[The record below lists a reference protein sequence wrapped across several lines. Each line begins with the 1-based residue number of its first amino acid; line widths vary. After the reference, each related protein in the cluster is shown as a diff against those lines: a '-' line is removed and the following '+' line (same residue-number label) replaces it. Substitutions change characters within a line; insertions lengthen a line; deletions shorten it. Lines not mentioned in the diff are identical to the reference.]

1 MAPKRGLRVAAL
13 QEGPSE
19 RHSGKGKAP
28 AVDEDSVERQGSG
41 SSGPA
46 PLSGGYTCP
55 MHPEVRRTEAGPC
68 PLCGMALERLPGAA
82 GDAAYRCP
90 MHPEVAADEPGP
102 CPVCGM
108 ALEAETVSVDE
119 EANPE
124 LADMSRRFR
133 VCAVVSTPVLLLA
146 MTEMMPDPPW
156 STYMTRTMGV
166 WLQFLLT
173 TPVVLW
179 GGWPFFQRGWASV
192 VNRSTNMFTLISVG
206 VGAAY
211 LFSLAALWFPRLF
224 PPSYR
229 AADGYV
235 PVFFESAAVIVT
247 LVLLGQ
253 VLELRARARTGD
265 AIRSLLALAPDTARR
280 LGDDGS
286 AEDVPLQRVA
296 PGDRLRVRP
305 GEKVPVDG
313 TVLSG
318 ATTVE
323 ESMVTGEPLP
333 VAKTEGDAV
342 TGGTMNGAGSFVMR
356 AERVGRDTL
365 VARIVQMVSEA
376 QRSRAPI
383 QRTADRVAAY
393 FVPAVILVAAAAFVV
408 WTLAGPAPALV
419 HGLVNAV
426 AVLII
431 ACPCALGLATPMAVM
446 VGVGRG
452 AVAGVLVRDA
462 AALELLDKVDV
473 LVVDK
478 TGTVT
483 EGKPRLVS
491 VTPLPGYEED
501 DLLGL
506 AASLGQQSEHPLSV
520 PFVDAAQTR
529 NLALSEARGFRAV
542 TGKGMVGEVDG
553 RRVVVG
559 SRLLLEEHGIDGGDL
574 YHRAEPQRQDG
585 CTVAF
590 LGIDGRPAGMI
601 GVADP
606 IKPSAPAAIEELR
619 KKGVR
624 VVMLTGDNRTTAR
637 AVADRLGIRD
647 VEADVSPE
655 QKGAV
660 VKRLQD
666 GGAMVAMAGDGINDA
681 PALAQAH
688 VGIAMGTG
696 ADVAVESAGITL
708 LNGDIRALA
717 RAWRLSARTMAN
729 IRQNLWLAF
738 VYNVLGVPVAAG
750 ALYPF
755 FGLLLNPMVASAA
768 MTLSSLSVIGNSL
781 RVRAKSV

>member
-1 MAPKRGLRVAAL
+1 MD
-13 QEGPSE
+13 EG
-19 RHSGKGKAP
+19 
-28 AVDEDSVERQGSG
+28 SVETQGSG
-41 SSGPA
+41 PSGPE
-46 PLSGGYTCP
+46 PPRGEYTCP
-55 MHPEVRRTEAGPC
+55 MHPEVRRPEAGPC

-90 MHPEVAADEPGP
+90 MHPEAVADQPGP

-108 ALEAETVSVDE
+108 ALEAQNVSVNE

-124 LADMSRRFR
+124 LADMSRRFWG
-133 VCAVVSTPVLLLA
+133 CAVVSLPVMLLA
-146 MTEMMPDPPW
+146 MMEMMPNHPW
-156 STYMTRTMGV
+156 SMYMTRTLCV

-173 TPVVLW
+173 TPVVFW

-211 LFSLAALWFPRLF
+211 LFSVAALWFPRLF
-224 PPSYR
+224 PQSYR

-265 AIRSLLALAPDTARR
+265 AIRSLLALAPDTARLLR
-280 LGDDGS
+280 DDGS
-286 AEDVPLQRVA
+286 VEDVPLQRVA

-313 TVLSG
+313 SVLSG

-333 VAKTEGDAV
+333 VAKTEGDTV

-393 FVPAVILVAAAAFVV
+393 FVPAVMLVAAAAFVV
-408 WTLAGPAPALV
+408 WSLAGPAPALV
-419 HGLVNAV
+419 HGVVNAV

-462 AALELLDKVDV
+462 AALELLAKVDV

-478 TGTVT
+478 TGTIT

-491 VTPLPGYEED
+491 VGPLPGHEED
-501 DLLGL
+501 DILGL

-520 PFVDAAQTR
+520 PFVNAARDR
-529 NLALSEARGFRAV
+529 NLKLSEAMEFRSV

-553 RRVVVG
+553 RRVVLG
-559 SRLLLEEHGIDGGDL
+559 SRLLLEEHDIDGSDL
-574 YHRAEPQRQDG
+574 YHRAEPQRRDG

-590 LGIDGRPAGMI
+590 MGIDGRPAGMI

-606 IKPSAPAAIEELR
+606 IKPSAFAAMEELR

-624 VVMLTGDNRTTAR
+624 VVMLTGDNRTTAW
-637 AVADRLGIRD
+637 AVAHHLGIRD

-655 QKGAV
+655 QKSVV

-666 GGAMVAMAGDGINDA
+666 GGAVVAMAGDGINDA

-688 VGIAMGTG
+688 VGIAMSTG
-696 ADVAVESAGITL
+696 ADVAVESAGVTL
-708 LNGDIRALA
+708 LNGDIRGLA
-717 RAWRLSARTMAN
+717 RAWRLSAQTMAN

-755 FGLLLNPMVASAA
+755 FGLLLNPMVASGA

-781 RVRAKSV
+781 RVRARAV

>member
-1 MAPKRGLRVAAL
+1 
-13 QEGPSE
+13 
-19 RHSGKGKAP
+19 
-28 AVDEDSVERQGSG
+28 
-41 SSGPA
+41 
-46 PLSGGYTCP
+46 
-55 MHPEVRRTEAGPC
+55 MHPEVRRAEAGPC

-82 GDAAYRCP
+82 GAAAYRCP

-102 CPVCGM
+102 CPACGM

-146 MTEMMPDPPW
+146 MTEMLPEHPW
-156 STYMTRTMGV
+156 STYMTRAAGV

-211 LFSLAALWFPRLF
+211 LFSVAALWFPRLF
-224 PPSYR
+224 PQSYR

-280 LGDDGS
+280 LRDDDS

-333 VAKTEGDAV
+333 VAKAEGDAV

-393 FVPAVILVAAAAFVV
+393 FVPAVMLVAAAAFVV

-491 VTPLPGYEED
+491 VATLPGYEED

-520 PFVDAAQTR
+520 PFVNAARTR

-574 YHRAEPQRQDG
+574 YHRAEAQRREG

-606 IKPSAPAAIEELR
+606 VKPSAPAAIEELR

-781 RVRAKSV
+781 RVRARAL

>member
-1 MAPKRGLRVAAL
+1 
-13 QEGPSE
+13 
-19 RHSGKGKAP
+19 
-28 AVDEDSVERQGSG
+28 
-41 SSGPA
+41 
-46 PLSGGYTCP
+46 
-55 MHPEVRRTEAGPC
+55 MHPEVRRAEAGPC

-102 CPVCGM
+102 CPACGM

-146 MTEMMPDPPW
+146 MSEMMPEHPW
-156 STYMTRTMGV
+156 STYMTRATGV

-173 TPVVLW
+173 TPVVFW

-211 LFSLAALWFPRLF
+211 LFSVAALWFPRLF
-224 PPSYR
+224 PQSYR

-280 LGDDGS
+280 LRDDDS
-286 AEDVPLQRVA
+286 AEDVPLQRVV

-333 VAKTEGDAV
+333 VAKAEGDAV

-393 FVPAVILVAAAAFVV
+393 FVPAVMLVAAAAFVV

-491 VTPLPGYEED
+491 VATLPGYEEG

-520 PFVDAAQTR
+520 PFVNAARTR
-529 NLALSEARGFRAV
+529 NLALAEARGFRAV

-559 SRLLLEEHGIDGGDL
+559 SRLLLEEHSIDGGDL
-574 YHRAEPQRQDG
+574 YHRAEAQRREG

-781 RVRAKSV
+781 RVRARAL

>member
-1 MAPKRGLRVAAL
+1 
-13 QEGPSE
+13 
-19 RHSGKGKAP
+19 
-28 AVDEDSVERQGSG
+28 
-41 SSGPA
+41 
-46 PLSGGYTCP
+46 

-90 MHPEVAADEPGP
+90 MHPEVTADEPGP
-102 CPVCGM
+102 CPACGM

-146 MTEMMPDPPW
+146 MTEMMPGHPW
-156 STYMTRTMGV
+156 STYMTQATGV

-173 TPVVLW
+173 TPVVFW
-179 GGWPFFQRGWASV
+179 GGWPFFQRGWVSV

-211 LFSLAALWFPRLF
+211 LFSVAALWFPRLF
-224 PPSYR
+224 PQSYR

-280 LGDDGS
+280 LRDDDS

-296 PGDRLRVRP
+296 LGDRLRVRP

-333 VAKTEGDAV
+333 VAKAEGDAV

-393 FVPAVILVAAAAFVV
+393 FVPAVMLVAAAAFVV

-452 AVAGVLVRDA
+452 AAAGVLVRDA

-491 VTPLPGYEED
+491 VATLPGYEED

-520 PFVDAAQTR
+520 PFVNAARKR

-574 YHRAEPQRQDG
+574 YHRAEAQRREG

-619 KKGVR
+619 RKGVR

-717 RAWRLSARTMAN
+717 RAWRLSALTMAN

-781 RVRAKSV
+781 RVRARAL

>member
-1 MAPKRGLRVAAL
+1 
-13 QEGPSE
+13 
-19 RHSGKGKAP
+19 
-28 AVDEDSVERQGSG
+28 
-41 SSGPA
+41 
-46 PLSGGYTCP
+46 
-55 MHPEVRRTEAGPC
+55 MHPEVRRPEAGPC

-90 MHPEVAADEPGP
+90 MCPEVAADEPGP

-108 ALEAETVSVDE
+108 ALQAEIVSVEE

-124 LADMSRRFR
+124 LADMSRRFW

-146 MTEMMPDPPW
+146 MTEMMPGHPL
-156 STYMTRTMGV
+156 STYMTQTSSV

-211 LFSLAALWFPRLF
+211 LFSVAALWFPRLF
-224 PPSYR
+224 PQSYR

-253 VLELRARARTGD
+253 VLELRARSRTGD

-280 LGDDGS
+280 LRDDGS

-333 VAKTEGDAV
+333 VEKTEGDAV

-365 VARIVQMVSEA
+365 VARIVQMVGEA

-393 FVPAVILVAAAAFVV
+393 FVPAVMLVAAAAFVV
-408 WTLAGPAPALV
+408 WTLAGPSPGLV

-478 TGTVT
+478 TGTLT
-483 EGKPRLVS
+483 EGKPRLAS
-491 VTPLPGYEED
+491 VAPLPGYEED

-520 PFVDAAQTR
+520 PFVNAARTR
-529 NLALSEARGFRAV
+529 DLTLSEVTGFRAV
-542 TGKGMVGEVDG
+542 VGKGMVGEVDG

-606 IKPSAPAAIEELR
+606 VKPAAAAAIEELH

-624 VVMLTGDNRTTAR
+624 VVMLTGDNHTTAR
-637 AVADRLGIRD
+637 AVANRLGIRD

-655 QKGAV
+655 QKGMA

-688 VGIAMGTG
+688 VGIAMSTG

-708 LNGDIRALA
+708 LHGDIRALA

-781 RVRAKSV
+781 RVRARAV

>member
-1 MAPKRGLRVAAL
+1 
-13 QEGPSE
+13 
-19 RHSGKGKAP
+19 
-28 AVDEDSVERQGSG
+28 
-41 SSGPA
+41 
-46 PLSGGYTCP
+46 
-55 MHPEVRRTEAGPC
+55 MHPEVRRAEAGPC

-102 CPVCGM
+102 CPACGM

-146 MTEMMPDPPW
+146 MSEMMPGHPW
-156 STYMTRTMGV
+156 STYMTQAAGV

-173 TPVVLW
+173 TPVVFW

-211 LFSLAALWFPRLF
+211 LFSVAALWFPRLF
-224 PPSYR
+224 PQSYR

-280 LGDDGS
+280 LRDDDS
-286 AEDVPLQRVA
+286 AEDVLLQRVA

-333 VAKTEGDAV
+333 VAKAEGDAV

-393 FVPAVILVAAAAFVV
+393 FVPAVMLVAAAAFVV

-491 VTPLPGYEED
+491 VATLPGYEED

-520 PFVDAAQTR
+520 PFVNAARTR
-529 NLALSEARGFRAV
+529 NLALSEAKGFRAV

-574 YHRAEPQRQDG
+574 YHRAEAQRREG

-606 IKPSAPAAIEELR
+606 VKPSAPAAIEELR

-660 VKRLQD
+660 VKRLQE
-666 GGAMVAMAGDGINDA
+666 GGAIVAMAGDGINDA

-717 RAWRLSARTMAN
+717 RAWRLSALTMAN

-781 RVRAKSV
+781 RVRARAL

>member
-1 MAPKRGLRVAAL
+1 
-13 QEGPSE
+13 
-19 RHSGKGKAP
+19 
-28 AVDEDSVERQGSG
+28 
-41 SSGPA
+41 
-46 PLSGGYTCP
+46 

-108 ALEAETVSVDE
+108 ALEAATVSVDE

-224 PPSYR
+224 PQSYR

-280 LGDDGS
+280 LRDDGS
-286 AEDVPLQRVA
+286 VEDVPLQRVA

-491 VTPLPGYEED
+491 VAPLPGYEED

-520 PFVDAAQTR
+520 PFVDAARTR
-529 NLALSEARGFRAV
+529 DLALSEARGFRAV

-619 KKGVR
+619 RKGVR

-647 VEADVSPE
+647 VEADVSSE

-738 VYNVLGVPVAAG
+738 VYNVMGVPVAAG

-781 RVRAKSV
+781 RVRAKTL